1 VSIQLNIVLRIQ
13 RNFYESVLLH
23 RSFQLCVVTVTVYIT
38 HSSLTS
44 DTTRTP
50 CRACRARRASVS
62 SRVYPNMAD
71 DEEAVVL
78 ASTSLVFCALDL
90 HQSLEELPEKVRWTC
105 PPQSTL
111 WRRPWT
117 RVVRVALVVTSVS
130 RCALRQAR
138 HSASRP
144 ATTFP
149 YARMHGLHSVSC
161 LDVTSQVE
169 FGLYRVSY
177 SKSICLPVVTSVV

>member
-1 VSIQLNIVLRIQ
+1 M
-13 RNFYESVLLH
+13 LLH

-50 CRACRARRASVS
+50 CRARRAERVEPCLSQHGGPRVS
-62 SRVYPNMAD
+62 TGI
-71 DEEAVVL
+71 L

-105 PPQSTL
+105 PLWSTL

-130 RCALRQAR
+130 CCAARQAR
-138 HSASRP
+138 HSTSRL
-144 ATTFP
+144 ATTFS
-149 YARMHGLHSVSC
+149 YARMDGIRSVSC
-161 LDVTSQVE
+161 RDVTSQVE
-169 FGLYRVSY
+169 FWLMESRTARVFV
-177 SKSICLPVVTSVV
+177 CEWL